1 MRESG
6 LNKRATELRERLGA
20 RRRNRARTAPAGGSG
35 LARAALIRAQLG
47 VGDSP
52 GEGISADDRRD
63 IAHEIDSISR
73 RNRISARPEDFI
85 VRPARKGF
93 AFPLAV
99 NLLALAATVGAV
111 FLLSQVFR
119 QRDLKLASSASSLET
134 AEGKLL
140 RELKR
145 ESESRLLEKDR
156 AIADFQVKIAQIDSE
171 RSKLAAGIDDRV
183 KAREAEL
190 RILLRAEIEAE
201 RERLATERL
210 SAAARDAKLKTYE
223 NERTAALDRA
233 IAEDRA
239 KAEAEKAAADEKYRQ
254 LKEEY
259 RKSIASL
266 SDERRRLQDE
276 SKKREAEIKAQ
287 AEASAREL
295 EARGAA
301 AMAGLEK
308 ARAELSS
315 LEEQKARREAVEE
328 RVLGLYD
335 GIRTALRERRF
346 EAAATASEALA
357 SYLNDPETAAET
369 SLKARRDADLFVA
382 QTLGTYARGELAR
395 AAVDAGKLLEQASV
409 LASAREAAQAAGAAL
424 KAGDAEL
431 ARVKYGEALAKVP
444 EILAAHEYFLDRS
457 GAEEAARRAKL
468 EEYLAAAESA
478 FRSGDRALMIA
489 RYSNALE
496 YLPVPESA
504 RNDMVARLGQPA
516 PASDAAR
523 KSADTIAARG
533 MASKAERRL
542 AAKDWPNAISDYVQL
557 ISAYPAAEQ
566 VADALSGIDT
576 ARAKMQKAS
585 ESAEAAA
592 KAALRAEAEKAQ
604 AASSEAQ
611 AAQADLAAAKGE
623 LEAARSELS
632 GAKAAAESASR
643 SSAQA
648 EAGLRSDIEALKKRL
663 ADEQQKTAAAAQAV
677 APASSTATQA
687 AQAGRVEELQAEVA
701 RLKAVADRHESLVAS
716 YQSYRASEAAVEAK
730 GGPEALIDASAKLD
744 AFLGSDE
751 AKGALPGLR
760 DSVARYEQAYQRAGQ
775 REVLYNALDVL
786 DGAVKAKDAAAR
798 ERYFKDLE
806 GRYSGDQ
813 AMLDFIAGLR
823 RNLK

>member
-1 MRESG
+1 MRDSG

-35 LARAALIRAQLG
+35 LARASQIRARLG
-47 VGDSP
+47 VGDSAS
-52 GEGISADDRRD
+52 EGISADDRRD

-73 RNRISARPEDFI
+73 RNRLSARPEDFI

-111 FLLSQVFR
+111 FLLSRIFR
-119 QRDLKLASSASSLET
+119 QRDLELATTASSLET

-156 AIADFQVKIAQIDSE
+156 AIADFQVKIAQIDRE
-171 RSKLAAGIDDRV
+171 RDKLAAGIDDRV

-190 RILLRAEIEAE
+190 RVLLKGEIEAE
-201 RERLATERL
+201 RERLASERL

-233 IAEDRA
+233 LAEDRA
-239 KAEAEKAAADEKYRQ
+239 KAEAEKASADEKYRQ
-254 LKEEY
+254 LKEDY
-259 RKSIASL
+259 QKSIASL
-266 SDERRRLQDE
+266 GEERRRLQDE
-276 SKKREAEIKAQ
+276 SKKREADIRAQ

-315 LEEQKARREAVEE
+315 LEQQKARREAVEE

-335 GIRTALRERRF
+335 GIRAALRERRF

-395 AAVDAGKLLEQASV
+395 AAVDTGKLLEQASV
-409 LASAREAAQAAGAAL
+409 LAAAREAAQAAGSAL

-431 ARVKYGEALAKVP
+431 ARVKYGEALAMVP
-444 EILAAHEYFLDRS
+444 EILAAHQYFLDRAS
-457 GAEEAARRAKL
+457 AEEAARRAKL
-468 EEYLAAAESA
+468 DEYLAAAESA
-478 FRSGDRALMIA
+478 YRSGDRALMIA
-489 RYSNALE
+489 RYTNAIE

-504 RNDMVARLGQPA
+504 RNDMIARLGQPA
-516 PASDAAR
+516 PASDAAAASASSAAR

-533 MASKAERRL
+533 IAAKAERRL
-542 AAKDWPNAISDYVQL
+542 AAKDWPGAISDYVQL
-557 ISAYPAAEQ
+557 ISTYPAAEQ

-576 ARAKMQKAS
+576 ARSRMQKAS

-592 KAALRAEAEKAQ
+592 KAALMAEADRAD
-604 AASSEAQ
+604 AARGEAQ
-611 AAQADLAAAKGE
+611 AAQAALAAAKGE
-623 LEAARSELS
+623 LEAARSDL
-632 GAKAAAESASR
+632 AASK
-643 SSAQA
+643 QA
-648 EAGLRSDIEALKKRL
+648 EAGLRNDIEALKKRL
-663 ADEQQKTAAAAQAV
+663 ADEQRKTAAAAAAV
-677 APASSTATQA
+677 EPASSTASQA
-687 AQAGRVEELQAEVA
+687 AQAGRIEELQAEVA
-701 RLKAVADRHESLVAS
+701 RLKAVADRHEGLVAS
-716 YQSYRASEAAVEAK
+716 YQSYRTSEAAAEAK
-730 GGPEALIDASAKLD
+730 GGAEALIDASAKLD

-760 DSVARYEQAYQRAGQ
+760 ESVARYEQAYQRAGQ

-786 DGAVKAKDAAAR
+786 DGAVGAKDAAAR
-798 ERYFKDLE
+798 ERYFRDLE
-806 GRYSGDQ
+806 GRYAGDQ